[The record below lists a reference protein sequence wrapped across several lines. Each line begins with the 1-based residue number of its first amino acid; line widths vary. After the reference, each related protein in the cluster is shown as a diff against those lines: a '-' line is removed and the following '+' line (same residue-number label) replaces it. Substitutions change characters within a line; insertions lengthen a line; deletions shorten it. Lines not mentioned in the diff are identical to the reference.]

1 MSTKCIA
8 ETKANTSCSRDA
20 EIGSQYCWQHRKEVY
35 YRYTDNILCKPED
48 RIDTGT
54 YIASG
59 SYGEIEK
66 AGELVIKSMDYVTE
80 NGELITANVK
90 EACFLAQYINNFI
103 SNLKCIDPDISET
116 LHDSKLKLYLKYSG
130 VTLDNTLFKQF
141 DIFKKYQHILSNLIE
156 DAKFQID
163 ESGDISS
170 LNASLG
176 NIITNLN
183 KSTDDINSEL
193 KEPELVSIDTIKDNL
208 VYIIYQLLLLLEQM
222 EKLDITHNDIKPS
235 NIVINADLHVTVI
248 DWGFVN
254 LMSST
259 IKNKRGSPGFT
270 APEAIAKA
278 HYGPINDIFSLGT
291 SILFLFTYNTVTQ
304 DYIQNLYTS
313 GKEFPELA
321 SITNDKI
328 RDLVGSMININYK
341 TRKSASDLIKNSI
354 FDTYREKY
362 ADQYKFKI
370 TELSGVNNYYSS
382 KNFEIKNRD
391 ILINWIFKICET
403 KNTLKVFTLTCYLID
418 AYFSKIDLDSE
429 IFFDLVGISCYWL
442 ASIFIYSP
450 VVNTLNLSKIN
461 AKLNEE
467 LLNFKILEILDTL
480 DYRIFK
486 LRFDSDISEP
496 NYKLVKLIML
506 DHNSI
511 GKDEKDLLALY
522 HKLETDITNIKKL
535 INVSYTKL
543 LENV

>member
-8 ETKANTSCSRDA
+8 ETKANTPCSRDA

-48 RIDTGT
+48 KIETGV

-59 SYGEIEK
+59 AYGEIEK
-66 AGELVIKSMDYVTE
+66 AGELVIKSMDYVKD
-80 NGELITANVK
+80 NGELITANIK

-103 SNLKCIDPDISET
+103 SNLKCIDPDISES
-116 LHDSKLKLYLKYSG
+116 LYESKLKLYLKYSG

-141 DIFKKYQHILSNLIE
+141 DIFKKYQRILSNLIE
-156 DAKFQID
+156 DGKFQID

-170 LNASLG
+170 LNASLK
-176 NIITNLN
+176 NIITTLN
-183 KSTDDINSEL
+183 KSANDIDSEL
-193 KEPELVSIDTIKDNL
+193 KEPELVSIDTIKKNL
-208 VYIIYQLLLLLEQM
+208 IYIIYQLLLLLEQM

-259 IKNKRGSPGFT
+259 IKSKRGSAGFT

-278 HYGPINDIFSLGT
+278 HYGPINDIFSLGS
-291 SILFLFTYNTVTQ
+291 SILFLFTQNTLSQ
-304 DYIQNLYTS
+304 DYIQNSYVS
-313 GKEFPELA
+313 GKEFLELA
-321 SITNDKI
+321 SIQDNKI
-328 RDLVGSMININYK
+328 RDLVRSMIDVNYK

-354 FDTYREKY
+354 FDLHREKY
-362 ADQYKFKI
+362 DDQYKFKI
-370 TELSGVNNYYSS
+370 TELSGIKNYYTG
-382 KNFEIKNRD
+382 NFKIQNRD
-391 ILINWIFKICET
+391 ILISWIYKVCET
-403 KNTLKVFTLTCYLID
+403 KNTLKAFTLTCYLID
-418 AYFSKIDLDSE
+418 AYFSKIDLNAP
-429 IFFDLVGISCYWL
+429 IFFDLVGVSCYWL

-450 VVNTLNLSKIN
+450 VVTTLSLSKLN
-461 AKLNEE
+461 SNLNEE

-486 LRFDSDISEP
+486 LRFDSDIPNP

-511 GKDEKDLLALY
+511 EKDEKDLLALY
-522 HKLETDITNIKKL
+522 HKLETDTANIKKL
-535 INVSYTKL
+535 VSVSYPKL